1 MSNLI
6 KWLKCLWNIR
16 LTLSD
21 HSLVMTKVLE
31 EMGRLQL
38 QLDDLRQFKID
49 TERKSKK
56 LQESKTTPIEVVED
70 RPKNIRVNKYYDPQM
85 NVEYVDIEINGE
97 KASPND
103 DTVAEE

>member
-6 KWLKCLWNIR
+6 KWIKCLWNIR

-21 HSLVMTKVLE
+21 YSLVMSRLLE
-31 EMGRLQL
+31 AVDRQQRQL
-38 QLDDLRQFKID
+38 EDLRQAKID
-49 TERKSKK
+49 MEKEFKK
-56 LQESKTTPIEVVED
+56 LQGQKTIPIEIVED
-70 RPKNIRVNKYYDPQM
+70 KPRDVKVNKYYDPQM